1 MRISLPGTALSVYPL
16 CLGGNVFGA
25 SADQDQSFEVL
36 DAYTAAGGNFV
47 DTADSYLWRLPGNSG
62 GESETIIGNWLAA
75 RGNRDDVV
83 VATKVGSW
91 PVHPGLTA
99 ANIAVAAEESLRRLR
114 TDHIDLYYAHRDDP
128 DTPLEE
134 TLGAFDALVR
144 AGKVRYLAASNYAAP
159 RLAEALRISK
169 ENGLAS
175 YVAVQPH
182 YNLVERDYEHELAPL
197 LAEHGLPC
205 LPYFALAA
213 GFLTGKYAA
222 DTKVDS
228 WRAESAAAYLDDRGR
243 RVLSV
248 LAEVAEQHR
257 VSQAA
262 VALAWLL
269 AQPTVLTPL
278 ASARNTEQLAALLP
292 MAELKLAD
300 DELRRLTEASDPD
313 KTDPG
318 RTDPN
323 QTDPDTPTED

>member
-1 MRISLPGTALSVYPL
+1 MRINLPGTVLSVHPL

-36 DAYTAAGGNFV
+36 DAYTAADGNFI

-62 GESETIIGNWLAA
+62 GESETVIGNWLTA
-75 RGNRDDVV
+75 RGNRADVV
-83 VATKVGSW
+83 VATKVGNW
-91 PVHPGLTA
+91 PVHPGLAA

-114 TDHIDLYYAHRDDP
+114 TDYIDLYYAHRDDP

-144 AGKVRYLAASNYAAP
+144 AGKVRYIAASNYSAP
-159 RLAEALRISK
+159 RLAEALRISS

-182 YNLVERDYEHELAPL
+182 YNLMERDYEHDLAPL

-205 LPYFALAA
+205 LPYFALAM

-222 DTKVDS
+222 DTEVDS
-228 WRAESAAAYLDDRGR
+228 WRAEGALAYLDDRGR
-243 RVLSV
+243 RVLAE
-248 LAEVAEQHR
+248 LARVAEHHQ
-257 VSQAA
+257 VTQAA

-269 AQPTVLTPL
+269 AQPTVATPL
-278 ASARNTEQLAALLP
+278 ASARNVEQLAALLP
-292 MAELKLAD
+292 MVELKLTD
-300 DELRRLTEASDPD
+300 DELGRLTAAS
-313 KTDPG
+313 
-318 RTDPN
+318 
-323 QTDPDTPTED
+323 EH